1 LKDIFF
7 ELKEGNSM
15 QNYSKRFLVF
25 LLLTVVTISVFEA
38 PGFAKDCVPENHD
51 DSGLMTA
58 DIALARPVGAVA
70 TVAGLAIFVVSAP
83 FSVLGGN
90 SKEAWNSLVVS
101 PADYTF
107 KRPLGHFDCEQPM
120 QEKK

>member
-1 LKDIFF
+1 
-7 ELKEGNSM
+7 M
-15 QNYSKRFLVF
+15 QNYSKRFLSF
-25 LLLTVVTISVFEA
+25 LLLTVVTIGVFET
-38 PGFAKDCVPENHD
+38 PVLAKDCVAEDHD

-58 DIALARPVGAVA
+58 DIAVARPVGAVA

-101 PADYTF
+101 PAEYTF